1 MLLTKRGLKLWGS
14 GMIVVI
20 MSVLL
25 TLVMTEDA
33 VENMSLTEAAI
44 IVLVLFP
51 LALGWVQRWY
61 WTKGE
66 PDDTVETL

>member
-1 MLLTKRGLKLWGS
+1 MLLTKKGLKLWGS

-20 MSVLL
+20 MSVIL
-25 TLVMTEDA
+25 TFLMTEEA
-33 VENMSLTEAAI
+33 IENMSLTELAL

-61 WTKGE
+61 WKGE
-66 PDDTVETL
+66 SDDTEESL